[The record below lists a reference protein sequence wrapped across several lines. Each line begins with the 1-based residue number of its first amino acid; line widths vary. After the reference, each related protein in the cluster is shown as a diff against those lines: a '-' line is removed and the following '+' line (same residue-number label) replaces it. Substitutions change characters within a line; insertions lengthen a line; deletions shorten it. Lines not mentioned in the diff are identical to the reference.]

1 MVNNFILSIIARF
14 INADVIGGYVRAAVA
29 TLFGVLATWLGS
41 RIPFLAALLT
51 PDAQAWVA
59 ATITAFLVGLW
70 SQISKSTTAPTVT
83 QVVAVTAQLADKGLV
98 PQATATSIKADPT
111 IAMPDK
117 AVGQI

>member
-1 MVNNFILSIIARF
+1 MINNIIFNLLAKF

-41 RIPFLAALLT
+41 KVPFLSALLT

-59 ATITAFLVGLW
+59 ATVTAFLVGLW
-70 SQISKSTTAPTVT
+70 SQISKQTTAPTAT
-83 QVVAVTAQLADKGLV
+83 QVVNVITQAATQGVV
-98 PQATATSIKADPT
+98 PAATAAAVKADPT

-117 AVGQI
+117 AVGNL